1 MTEASARPARP
12 EGSTIRTIVALNFVS
27 APTTDALRESLS
39 LHDRMRDRYPRR
51 QELRATTV
59 AVNPGAMATGMNAG
73 ELVGFVFDYSK
84 PDGAVKQAMG
94 CADKAVY
101 IQRTDCPDSAKVQR
115 EVQEEYEL
123 VLPVLGGD
131 VANIAVERLDRFVWD
146 GARNDFR
153 AANVLRRESGWL
165 APSIFDAEDMWHSSH
180 GLFVFADRPHSHR
193 LLHAVDVRT
202 RPASEAVPKEPGAT
216 IVVDGTQK
224 LQVVHGMR
232 QPEEKAQTM
241 AAADLLRS
249 EGRGGLLSEYMT
261 DMLARTEELLS
272 KVVNDN
278 LRS

>member
-73 ELVGFVFDYSK
+73 ELVGFAFDYSK

-123 VLPVLGGD
+123 VLPVWGETWRTSLWSDSTASCGTEHAMISGPPTYSGEKVGG
-131 VANIAVERLDRFVWD
+131 
-146 GARNDFR
+146 
-153 AANVLRRESGWL
+153 
-165 APSIFDAEDMWHSSH
+165 WHQTSS
-180 GLFVFADRPHSHR
+180 
-193 LLHAVDVRT
+193 
-202 RPASEAVPKEPGAT
+202 
-216 IVVDGTQK
+216 
-224 LQVVHGMR
+224 
-232 QPEEKAQTM
+232 
-241 AAADLLRS
+241 
-249 EGRGGLLSEYMT
+249 
-261 DMLARTEELLS
+261 
-272 KVVNDN
+272 
-278 LRS
+278 

>member
-1 MTEASARPARP
+1 
-12 EGSTIRTIVALNFVS
+12 
-27 APTTDALRESLS
+27 
-39 LHDRMRDRYPRR
+39 
-51 QELRATTV
+51 
-59 AVNPGAMATGMNAG
+59 
-73 ELVGFVFDYSK
+73 
-84 PDGAVKQAMG
+84 
-94 CADKAVY
+94 
-101 IQRTDCPDSAKVQR
+101 
-115 EVQEEYEL
+115 
-123 VLPVLGGD
+123 
-131 VANIAVERLDRFVWD
+131 
-146 GARNDFR
+146 
-153 AANVLRRESGWL
+153 
-165 APSIFDAEDMWHSSH
+165 MWHSNH

-216 IVVDGTQK
+216 IVVDVTQK